1 MLWLT
6 LETEAITGF
15 HGLYY
20 MAPLTVYLHVLN
32 TPIITGLN
40 FHKRKNLRAGW
51 SVKFSH
57 LVTSNII
64 LISEKHEKLV
74 NSEIHLVALAT
85 RRNLED
91 AILNSVVAFNKLFVT

>member
-20 MAPLTVYLHVLN
+20 MAPLTVYLLN
-32 TPIITGLN
+32 TPVITGLN

-74 NSEIHLVALAT
+74 NNEIHLVALAT
-85 RRNLED
+85 RHNIED
-91 AILNSVVAFNKLFVT
+91 TISNSVVAFNKLFVA

>member
-1 MLWLT
+1 
-6 LETEAITGF
+6 
-15 HGLYY
+15 
-20 MAPLTVYLHVLN
+20 MAPLTVYVLN
-32 TPIITGLN
+32 TPVITGLN

-74 NSEIHLVALAT
+74 KFEIHLVALAT
-85 RRNLED
+85 RHNIED
-91 AILNSVVAFNKLFVT
+91 TISNSVVAFNKLFVA